1 MYYKIAL
8 IAIAFALLG
17 GCRTAPIH
25 NVSDAPVVVAAGK
38 QATTDD
44 VKMAILRA
52 GGNLGWQM
60 TQTGAGLINARI
72 ALRGHT
78 ASVDVNYN
86 TKTYTI
92 TYRDSTNLD
101 ASGGQIHKNYNGWI
115 ENLDR
120 DIRAQLLLI

>member
-1 MYYKIAL
+1 
-8 IAIAFALLG
+8 
-17 GCRTAPIH
+17 
-25 NVSDAPVVVAAGK
+25 VSDAPVVVAAGK

-60 TQTGAGLINARI
+60 TQTGPGLINARI

-101 ASGGQIHKNYNGWI
+101 AGGGQIHKNYNGWI

>member
-8 IAIAFALLG
+8 IATAFALLG

-60 TQTGAGLINARI
+60 TQTGPGLINARI

>member
-60 TQTGAGLINARI
+60 TQTGPGLINARI

-101 ASGGQIHKNYNGWI
+101 AGGGQIHKNYNGWI